1 MDQNSKENA
10 PQANSDERIEKLL
23 DRASEIGAPIPPFFL
38 RWNNEEKIEKLNEI
52 ISNKEGEIASSAS
65 QDENIENSNELEAP
79 FNPDDLPSQ
88 IIIGLANRGIRIEV
102 VDALMNLA
110 MYDEDENTLKVRRD
124 ADAEH
129 VVGYVKSLG
138 IVGEEAPESDLTD
151 EEKDVDLKRS
161 DSPDID
167 LSEIDTNNLKGKAA
181 VDTISTEDG
190 SKPTVDI
197 SDELKLPEEAK
208 VSTPEETP
216 VPPSPDQNVPAAYA
230 NVLGEQNAP
239 SAPQDPENNEK
250 NEVKDVVRELAGYG
264 IEIYVSIQTDPKGV
278 EILKTVLNSIK
289 ESGVQQG
296 EVGFDAISRSVYA
309 DDIYVYGY
317 GGKKLNIGRDV
328 PGEIIEKFVKY
339 YIAHKDEA
347 EIKDLIA
354 KNETFDLE
362 NYNNIVERASSPSSS
377 QPEIQSVPV
386 AAPAPAPAPAPAHV
400 EQVDANQNK
409 PPKYLSE
416 KESTK
421 LADLRVRIAKLEV
434 QKKSEEE
441 GGETLESLR
450 AQYEHEKEQCVN
462 SIVSA
467 IQDRWM
473 DEGKTTIDA
482 ENEKLFKKEV
492 NDAVFQTLVVE
503 EHDQYIKSIREN
515 RKAGIFSRALEAAR
529 NVAGTKAV
537 QWYVGQSRTKRWA
550 INTAVMGT
558 VVGVGALA
566 TSGSA
571 TIAGGL
577 VALRTARSIAALAG
591 GSLGSSA
598 GNWAGMKATGM
609 SKFKQE
615 NEKKLDQEQK
625 NAKQEIKNNRSLSKD
640 EIEKQIKK
648 LDEEYEKKKKDIWG
662 EWLKEKEAEIKNT
675 PGSFAEKTKKLQEV
689 RDLALSKQRKVAGS
703 KLIGSL
709 VGGIGASVTTGAF
722 ADAVGVKPS
731 GAVQDRMPKSRFE
744 QNNSSGKGGVVEGGG
759 TKQNPAPESVTPK
772 TNTGSVIKE
781 NYENETGEQES
792 LIRNTAEI
800 KPKALVNENY
810 MDETGE
816 HESMMRVTK
825 APEAVK
831 SVFEKPEQ
839 ADFVPEKGS
848 TLWGGMGKVL
858 ENNERFAKLPPE
870 AKHFIQSTYL
880 NKAFNDPEHYGFE
893 EDPDFKIRVDI
904 GKKINFAKLFGD
916 KDEFERLLTKAEN
929 LSDAQKLN
937 IKANDEAI
945 ANWVKAHPGEKAT
958 PEKIDEILNS
968 KNNHATLEDDLIPK
982 DDVPESSPHMEPG
995 FEDETPAPEVTE
1007 SYPDGGDTTPNLE
1020 EIESIKK
1027 SAAAMRDSF
1036 EKMNRE
1042 FESVKSQIDKSIL
1055 ESAAQKGGANPEI
1068 INSQIKAAG
1077 SLDVKAPQI
1086 SGPRILEGLLKR
1098 EAELAALFKET
1109 DDKLTKM
1116 IDEAIRNPGS
1126 VDDSKLE
1133 EMSKTLRNITNERSA
1148 VNREI
1153 FNLMNKRP
1161 KIESELDNFGNLA
1174 KGGAA
1179 LTGATVVGKM
1189 FTDAQKNPEQLRK
1202 EIHEA
1207 KQRMQVLEG
1216 GRGRESSVNDA
1227 IGAPKEMRSYGGD
1240 SHMVEEE
1247 LKNGL
1252 EGEVNDIY
1260 SEKSWLG
1267 NIKVPGIQ
1275 SQKWGLM
1282 RKLSAQKVL
1291 EFREKNSQESG
1302 LPPQVAAELEDK
1314 THQKMINRLLEF
1326 VEQTGGRIR
1335 PHKPETT
1342 VEEFLL
1348 ELGKEIRKNFL
1359 IEQKNKKAA

>member
-1 MDQNSKENA
+1 
-10 PQANSDERIEKLL
+10 
-23 DRASEIGAPIPPFFL
+23 
-38 RWNNEEKIEKLNEI
+38 
-52 ISNKEGEIASSAS
+52 
-65 QDENIENSNELEAP
+65 
-79 FNPDDLPSQ
+79 
-88 IIIGLANRGIRIEV
+88 
-102 VDALMNLA
+102 MNLA
-110 MYDEDENTLKVRRD
+110 LYDEEENVLKVRYD
-124 ADAEH
+124 ADVEH

-138 IVGEEAPESDLTD
+138 IIGEEAPESDLTD

-167 LSEIDTNNLKGKAA
+167 LSEVDTNELKEVVADN
-181 VDTISTEDG
+181 VSIDDG
-190 SKPTVDI
+190 SMSTVDI
-197 SDELKLPEEAK
+197 SGELKLPEEAK
-208 VSTPEETP
+208 APTPEETP
-216 VPPSPDQNVPAAYA
+216 VPVSPDQNAPVA
-230 NVLGEQNAP
+230 NIIGEQTASPTPTAAPSLVDNAP
-239 SAPQDPENNEK
+239 APTAPVPPPPAPQDP
-250 NEVKDVVRELAGYG
+250 
-264 IEIYVSIQTDPKGV
+264 
-278 EILKTVLNSIK
+278 NS
-289 ESGVQQG
+289 
-296 EVGFDAISRSVYA
+296 APA
-309 DDIYVYGY
+309 A
-317 GGKKLNIGRDV
+317 V
-328 PGEIIEKFVKY
+328 P
-339 YIAHKDEA
+339 
-347 EIKDLIA
+347 
-354 KNETFDLE
+354 T
-362 NYNNIVERASSPSSS
+362 PS
-377 QPEIQSVPV
+377 
-386 AAPAPAPAPAPAHV
+386 PAPAPVPV
-400 EQVDANQNK
+400 EQVDSNK
-409 PPKYLSE
+409 NKAPKYLSE
-416 KESTK
+416 EQSTK

-473 DEGKTTIDA
+473 DEGKTNLTQEDQILYA
-482 ENEKLFKKEV
+482 KEV
-492 NDAVFQTLVVE
+492 DNAVFQTLVVE

-529 NVAGTKAV
+529 NIAGTKAV

-722 ADAVGVKPS
+722 ADAVGAKPS
-731 GAVQDRMPKSRFE
+731 GAVPDRMPKSRFE
-744 QNNSSGKGGVVEGGG
+744 PNNPSGKGGAVEGGG

-772 TNTGSVIKE
+772 ANTSSVVKE
-781 NYENETGEQES
+781 NYT
-792 LIRNTAEI
+792 
-800 KPKALVNENY
+800 
-810 MDETGE
+810 DETGE
-816 HESMMRVTK
+816 HESMMRVAK
-825 APEAVK
+825 APGAVK

-858 ENNERFAKLPPE
+858 ENNERFAKLSPE

-904 GKKINFAKLFGD
+904 GKKINFAELFRD
-916 KDEFERLLTKAEN
+916 KDEFEKLLTKAEN

-937 IKANDEAI
+937 IKTNDEAI

-982 DDVPESSPHMEPG
+982 GDVPESSPHIEPG

-1055 ESAAQKGGANPEI
+1055 ESAAQKGGTDPEI
-1068 INSQIKAAG
+1068 IDSQIKAAG
-1077 SLDVKAPQI
+1077 SLDVKAPQM
-1086 SGPRILEGLLKR
+1086 SGSRILEGLLRR

-1109 DDKLTKM
+1109 DDELTKM

-1133 EMSKTLRNITNERSA
+1133 EMAKTLRNILNERSA

-1161 KIESELDNFGNLA
+1161 KIESAPDNFGNLA

-1189 FTDAQKNPEQLRK
+1189 FTDAQKSPAELQK
-1202 EIHEA
+1202 EIEDA
-1207 KQRMQVLEG
+1207 KRRYAELQNEGQVDSKSKFGVIQG
-1216 GRGRESSVNDA
+1216 GRDLKTNL
-1227 IGAPKEMRSYGGD
+1227 GAPRNMRSYSNDLEMMNEMRGALGD
-1240 SHMVEEE
+1240 EI
-1247 LKNGL
+1247 N
-1252 EGEVNDIY
+1252 NIY
-1260 SEKSWLG
+1260 TETNWLG
-1267 NIKVPGIQ
+1267 RVKTPGVE
-1275 SQKWGLM
+1275 SADWGLIK
-1282 RKLSAQKVL
+1282 RLPAYKVL
-1291 EFREKNSQESG
+1291 EFRYKNSKESG
-1302 LPPQVAAELEDK
+1302 LPEEVTKELSK
-1314 THQKMINRLLEF
+1314 NKRHQKMLKRLDEF
-1326 VEQTGGRIR
+1326 MEYTGGTVR
-1335 PHKPETT
+1335 PRKEEPVETF
-1342 VEEFLL
+1342 EDFMLR
-1348 ELGKEIRKNFL
+1348 LGMGIRKRHEEDSATN
-1359 IEQKNKKAA
+1359 IKKAA